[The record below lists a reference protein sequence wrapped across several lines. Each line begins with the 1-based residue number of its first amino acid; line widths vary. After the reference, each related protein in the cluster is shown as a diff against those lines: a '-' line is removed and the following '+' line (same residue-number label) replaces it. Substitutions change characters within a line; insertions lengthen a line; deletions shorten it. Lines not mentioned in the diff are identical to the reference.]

1 MSSRPAPRPRPIL
14 PSTMT
19 FVAPPP
25 GDQESRV
32 ALPSLRMMASR
43 KSTVC
48 TTLLTGLVVAGA
60 CFLLGIPPAVAGDPT
75 DHGSP
80 PGPAAPAS
88 SESTSTGA
96 PSAAGGMKIH
106 IDPQTGALTK
116 EAPPTAPLSLSPAEQ
131 NAFSTSHQGLVE
143 TPSPVPGGGVMID
156 LQGRFQ
162 HPLSATIDDAGKLT
176 IRHLDP
182 APVPGQSK

>member
-1 MSSRPAPRPRPIL
+1 MI
-14 PSTMT
+14 
-19 FVAPPP
+19 FV
-25 GDQESRV
+25 GMLRSDHESR
-32 ALPSLRMMASR
+32 AAWPSLVIEAFRRCSMHA
-43 KSTVC
+43 
-48 TTLLTGLVVAGA
+48 TLLMSLAAVGA
-60 CFLLGIPPAVAGDPT
+60 CFALAIQPAVSGDVTDAGLT
-75 DHGSP
+75 SP
-80 PGPAAPAS
+80 AGASAPAPTS
-88 SESTSTGA
+88 PDSTSTSA
-96 PSAAGGMKIH
+96 PAAASGMTIH

-116 EAPPTAPLSLSPAEQ
+116 EAAPTAPLSLSPAEQ

-182 APVPGQSK
+182 TPGSGQPK